1 MAKRNKSSKITSHI
15 PTFGE
20 ISMRAHQKWINHG
33 CVDGYAEQDWLEAEA
48 ELKSEQSPS
57 IITFNVIGIS
67 QTL

>member
-1 MAKRNKSSKITSHI
+1 MAKRNKGPKIASHT

-33 CVDGYAEQDWLEAEA
+33 CVNGHAEQDWLEAEA

-57 IITFNVIGIS
+57 MITFNVIGIS
-67 QTL
+67 PTL